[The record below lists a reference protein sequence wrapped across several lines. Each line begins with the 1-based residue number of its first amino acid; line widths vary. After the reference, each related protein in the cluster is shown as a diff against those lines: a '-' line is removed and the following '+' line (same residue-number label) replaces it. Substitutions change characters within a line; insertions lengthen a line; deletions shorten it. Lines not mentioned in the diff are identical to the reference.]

1 MKEGLL
7 GPQRACHSS
16 CAFAES
22 KALAVHISPE
32 QGATHQLDVPE
43 GETVLDAALA
53 KGIDVPYDCKMG
65 VCL

>member
-1 MKEGLL
+1 MKEGLP
-7 GPQRACHSS
+7 GPPYCLPLLRHIRNA
-16 CAFAES
+16 
-22 KALAVHISPE
+22 KALAVYTSHE

-43 GETVLDAALA
+43 DETVLDAALA